1 MYVASVKS
9 TVKISSIFVALLENT
24 NFMLQHHHN
33 SLHPLNSNLAFLI
46 SASVTVFRKGH
57 KNLILSKNLTYKM
70 LDIIFKDVNLT
81 KRAPAWK
88 FFHSNEEYKLAKCQ

>member
-1 MYVASVKS
+1 MVY
-9 TVKISSIFVALLENT
+9 TSSIFVVLLENT
-24 NFMLQHHHN
+24 NFMLQHSSYN

-88 FFHSNEEYKLAKCQ
+88 FFHSNEENKLAKCQ